1 MSALNPDKLLNCP
14 YCNEPV
20 KDSSYDRRFVLS
32 CRKCNWEKGYPGLL
46 QPVPNNAPIPYSDGN
61 GGIIDPSKVKY
72 QEYYHYNAI
81 ENTINQFNNWVNN
94 TILQQKRDKK
104 LNEINDT

>member
-14 YCNEPV
+14 YCNNPP

-32 CRKCNWEKGYPGLL
+32 CPKCDWEKGYPGLL
-46 QPVPNNAPIPYSDGN
+46 QPIPNNVPIQYSDGN
-61 GGIIDPSKVKY
+61 GNTIDPSEVIY
-72 QEYYHYNAI
+72 QEYYHYDAVQ
-81 ENTINQFNNWVNN
+81 NTINEFNNWVNSI
-94 TILQQKRDKK
+94 ILQQKRDKK